1 MRANQ
6 RPQNDKGPSGI
17 RVPASTPALG
27 LSTPCGRSSDASRAI
42 DGRWGASTSA
52 AAPPA
57 GWVSSQSRS
66 CHGGSGPARTSTA
79 GSEVGARS
87 LPQSPPRL
95 PNATEPPPRCRC
107 RFVTAAPPPP
117 DWGAPP
123 DQPWHDRS
131 PARCWAREPS
141 SLCRV
146 RLSLSLS
153 LVLKSPR
160 VPLPLRD
167 ARSFVCRSRALV
179 LPSYVIASLHN
190 FTQQPRLKTKS
201 DRLSRLSTRSW
212 PCPAVSTQPNPATTT
227 SDRTRTSTRSS
238 HKRQLQSHP
247 RWLLRRQL

>member
-1 MRANQ
+1 MPPNRL
-6 RPQNDKGPSGI
+6 RD
-17 RVPASTPALG
+17 
-27 LSTPCGRSSDASRAI
+27 
-42 DGRWGASTSA
+42 A
-52 AAPPA
+52 AAA
-57 GWVSSQSRS
+57 S
-66 CHGGSGPARTSTA
+66 
-79 GSEVGARS
+79 
-87 LPQSPPRL
+87 SPPRRRRRIGGHHQTSHGMTDL
-95 PNATEPPPRCRC
+95 LLVVGPE
-107 RFVTAAPPPP
+107 
-117 DWGAPP
+117 
-123 DQPWHDRS
+123 S
-131 PARCWAREPS
+131 PHHFAVSVCP
-141 SLCRV
+141 
-146 RLSLSLS
+146 SLS

>member
-42 DGRWGASTSA
+42 DGRWGASKSA

-153 LVLKSPR
+153 
-160 VPLPLRD
+160 
-167 ARSFVCRSRALV
+167 
-179 LPSYVIASLHN
+179 
-190 FTQQPRLKTKS
+190 RLKIP
-201 DRLSRLSTRSW
+201 SRPS
-212 PCPAVSTQPNPATTT
+212 P
-227 SDRTRTSTRSS
+227 SS
-238 HKRQLQSHP
+238 
-247 RWLLRRQL
+247 